1 MKKVL
6 ILMGRYLPGY
16 KDGGP
21 VRTIKNLTDILGN
34 EYDIR
39 IMCHDRDHGDEM
51 PYSNI
56 NVNTYNKVGN
66 AKVYY
71 VKDGKFTFKTLLK
84 EIKKVDVVYCCGPYN
99 NYAIKTMILK
109 KLGFFKQKLVI
120 ASMGSF
126 SKGALSLKSKKK
138 LLFFKIFKIL
148 GLFRKVIWSV
158 TSKIEENEL
167 KRIIN
172 TPNCIIA
179 EDLPRN
185 KIVKHTRI
193 KKEGELKIIF
203 LSRICKMKNLLFV
216 IDIISRV
223 KDKKIIFDIYGNKED
238 IKYWNKCEEKLK
250 DLPKNIVWN
259 YCGECD
265 SERVPE
271 IFAKY
276 DVFLFPTLGENYG
289 HVIGEAMLSGCL
301 PIISDKTPW
310 TNFDDNQCGNI
321 ISLCN
326 IEQYIDCIIKYV
338 DMDNDTFYKYSVN
351 AQNYILNKNIKSI
364 SNTGYRNIF
373 DLIETRKV
381 R

>member
-21 VRTIKNLTDILGN
+21 VRTIKNLTDILGD

-71 VKDGKFTFKTLLK
+71 VKNGKFTFKILLK

-138 LLFFKIFKIL
+138 LLFFKIFKML

-203 LSRICKMKNLLFV
+203 LSRICKMK
-216 IDIISRV
+216 
-223 KDKKIIFDIYGNKED
+223 IFQQFFK
-238 IKYWNKCEEKLK
+238 KLK
-250 DLPKNIVWN
+250 FCPVLHLQSSPFPAAN
-259 YCGECD
+259 D
-265 SERVPE
+265 SVL
-271 IFAKY
+271 A
-276 DVFLFPTLGENYG
+276 
-289 HVIGEAMLSGCL
+289 
-301 PIISDKTPW
+301 
-310 TNFDDNQCGNI
+310 Q
-321 ISLCN
+321 SL
-326 IEQYIDCIIKYV
+326 K
-338 DMDNDTFYKYSVN
+338 
-351 AQNYILNKNIKSI
+351 
-364 SNTGYRNIF
+364 
-373 DLIETRKV
+373 
-381 R
+381 